1 MDRNIV
7 AVSPATTAKAAHK
20 LAIIS
25 KAGLMPVL
33 QSRKLVG
40 IVSEEQL
47 GRCIKEKSASTPV
60 KKIMMK
66 PVFVDRG
73 SCIEDARAIVISTGL
88 SRLPVVDSRRNM
100 LCIGTI
106 SSTKLV

>member
-40 IVSEEQL
+40 LVSEHYV
-47 GRCIKEKSASTPV
+47 EKKDEGKSGISPGE
-60 KKIMMK
+60 KIMMK